1 MFGIFGMC
9 DKLRAWEP
17 HMPPLL
23 DLLNCNH
30 VGAVSNSTHLSAAGT
45 EPARVRIACV
55 CFMSRITSLQT
66 LFGLT
71 VYHWP
76 VSRAG
81 FFLPLPLVLQALGWS
96 RKGFLNHTD
105 GGSSVP
111 RILPSVGLLGSIL

>member
-1 MFGIFGMC
+1 MC
-9 DKLRAWEP
+9 LFYVP
-17 HMPPLL
+17 HHKSS
-23 DLLNCNH
+23 D
-30 VGAVSNSTHLSAAGT
+30 
-45 EPARVRIACV
+45 
-55 CFMSRITSLQT
+55 T
-66 LFGLT
+66 LGLT